1 MGELVARLA
10 ELELHAVQLQSH
22 VELSLRDKK
31 LAESDL
37 DQMREKLRATLQ
49 EKIELENNFNLIQKH
64 EMKRLNDLE
73 LKFEDISQ
81 QYIRCKEENQQ
92 LLNAEDNLNNDF
104 RESEKARLSYKEQY
118 LEMRQLNKDLKLH
131 FTQLEKRVTK
141 F

>member
-1 MGELVARLA
+1 
-10 ELELHAVQLQSH
+10 
-22 VELSLRDKK
+22 
-31 LAESDL
+31 
-37 DQMREKLRATLQ
+37 MREKLRATLQ

-104 RESEKARLSYKEQY
+104 RESEKARLSYKE
-118 LEMRQLNKDLKLH
+118 
-131 FTQLEKRVTK
+131 
-141 F
+141 